1 MKLTRNIWR
10 VKNDMKIKE
19 EKQRHSRFR
28 FGAIIEYE
36 NGILF
41 VDLEDNEDEER
52 FNKFIEENDMED
64 TSVIEDTLPSNFC
77 VEDYDT
83 ETCSYH
89 FKDSMAVF
97 QPEQVI
103 SNE

>member
-1 MKLTRNIWR
+1 
-10 VKNDMKIKE
+10 
-19 EKQRHSRFR
+19 
-28 FGAIIEYE
+28 
-36 NGILF
+36 
-41 VDLEDNEDEER
+41 
-52 FNKFIEENDMED
+52 MED
-64 TSVIEDTLPSNFC
+64 TWVIKDTLPSNFC

-83 ETCSYH
+83 ETYSYH

>member
-10 VKNDMKIKE
+10 VNNDMKIKE

-36 NGILF
+36 NTILF

-64 TSVIEDTLPSNFC
+64 TWVIEDTLPSNFC

-83 ETCSYH
+83 ETYSYH